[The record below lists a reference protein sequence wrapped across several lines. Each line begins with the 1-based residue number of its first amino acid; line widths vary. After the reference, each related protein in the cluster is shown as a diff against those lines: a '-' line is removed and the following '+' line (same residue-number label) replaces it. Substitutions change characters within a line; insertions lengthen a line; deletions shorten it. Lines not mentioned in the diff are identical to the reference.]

1 MEEKEVSSFHSL
13 RPEVTTASLNVESKN
28 GKLFYFFSFLGFIGR
43 IANALACPPKK
54 QYVLGN
60 QQENE
65 SVFFLVFFK
74 QRGRIPSFFLVVPSR
89 NFLTVRDSSSLH

>member
-13 RPEVTTASLNVESKN
+13 RPEVTTASFNVESKN
-28 GKLFYFFSFLGFIGR
+28 GKLFYFFPFLGFIGR

-65 SVFFLVFFK
+65 CGFFSCFLQTKRENSVFF
-74 QRGRIPSFFLVVPSR
+74 SR
-89 NFLTVRDSSSLH
+89 RS